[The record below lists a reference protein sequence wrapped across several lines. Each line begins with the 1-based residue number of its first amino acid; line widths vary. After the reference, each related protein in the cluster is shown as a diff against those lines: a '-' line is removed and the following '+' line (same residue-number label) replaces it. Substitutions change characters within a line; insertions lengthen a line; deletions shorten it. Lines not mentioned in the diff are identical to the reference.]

1 MCLWPAH
8 LLSGRS
14 LPQLSRDLARLKEHY
29 ERRVRELVASTVAAV
44 EMQQLRHKHELKVAW
59 LRRPGPLYHGPC
71 TVLCR
76 LLGAVARWG
85 GGLAPSGSL
94 RRPLIP
100 QRWAGSWARGG
111 GGLSPPEDILG

>member
-1 MCLWPAH
+1 MWPWHVYLWSTVCMCLWPAH

-71 TVLCR
+71 TVLCAGCSVR
-76 LLGAVARWG
+76 WHSGVVAW
-85 GGLAPSGSL
+85 P
-94 RRPLIP
+94 P
-100 QRWAGSWARGG
+100 AGPCVN
-111 GGLSPPEDILG
+111 L